1 MNLRPKQGLAA
12 AVVLMATAWT
22 QAQTTPPASTPTAA
36 TRGAAAAVA
45 SRPDPL
51 DATAPV
57 RAVAHRSVLTTYRSD
72 AGDASVGSWK
82 DVNDIVNRI
91 GGWRAY
97 AREAAAATDAPASS
111 TPVAPTPAA
120 PVSSPAVSSPAAAGT
135 SRAAPK
141 PRDHHHHEG
150 HGDRAVPRRP

>member
-12 AVVLMATAWT
+12 AIALMSAACT
-22 QAQTTPPASTPTAA
+22 QAQTTPPASPPTAV
-36 TRGAAAAVA
+36 TRGAAAVVA

-57 RAVAHRSVLTTYRSD
+57 RAVVHHSALATFRGGTS
-72 AGDASVGSWK
+72 DASVGSWK
-82 DVNDIVNRI
+82 DVNDTVNRI

-120 PVSSPAVSSPAAAGT
+120 PVSPPAASSPSAAGT
-135 SRAAPK
+135 SGAAPK